1 MNKSYELKLKP
12 KKFRLLFAFV
22 LALGFTFIWSV
33 YGSSRY
39 FLNLSIETNFRDRLQ
54 SDTVILEDHLSRS
67 LDTVATRLRSL
78 AAFSS
83 NRDLSAPAELGRK
96 LYDLIQ
102 EDRVVRSISLVD
114 SRGRILA
121 SSSPQNIGAV
131 VPLGELPSNRAEGAT
146 SQVFYGKVYAFR
158 DLGDISSDIPAS
170 SDLSFW
176 LAATQVRISGQTYHW
191 VAAINLGIFRNLWER
206 SDEDPATEIA
216 IYDYAGKRLAS
227 HHGYITEKA
236 PIGIELMRQVASKD
250 KGLFSFDR
258 GQPFVVAYRVSNA
271 HPVVMTITADMNR
284 VFGAHASDRDRLS
297 LYAITASIML
307 ALLIFGAYRWY
318 LRYEESIVEMQNQ
331 GAAINSHVMLS
342 ESLPDGQIIS
352 ANPLFLQ
359 TTGYSIEEIQGQNHR
374 MFNTELHPRRF
385 YSDMWRTI
393 SSGAV
398 WRGTFRNRKKNGDLY
413 WVRTTIIPFKDAWG
427 KVERYVAMY
436 TDITEAMNAIEQVDH
451 ERRLRERLSQD
462 NIKLQ
467 NDANTDPLTRLPNR
481 RGMDVFVQKLME
493 FSKENA
499 SDPFPSL
506 AAMMLDL
513 DRFKLINDT
522 YGHGA
527 GDQVL
532 TEVARRWSQQ
542 IRSSDL
548 ISRLGGEE
556 FCVVLPRTSKGQ
568 AERIAEKL
576 RAATCAEPIVVT
588 AENGQKINLAVSV
601 SIGLAACDGIEEDTM
616 RSLLA
621 KADKLLY
628 TAKST
633 GRNKVVSGD
642 LDTTGSL

>member
-1 MNKSYELKLKP
+1 MKKSYELKLKP

-22 LALGFTFIWSV
+22 LTLGLVFIWSV

-39 FLNLSIETNFRDRLQ
+39 FLNLNIETSLRDRLQ

-67 LDTVATRLRSL
+67 LDTVASRLRSL
-78 AAFSS
+78 ATFSS
-83 NRDLSAPAELGRK
+83 TRDISAPAELGRR

-114 SRGRILA
+114 ARGRIIA
-121 SSSPQNIGAV
+121 SSSPQNVGV
-131 VPLGELPSNRAEGAT
+131 VVSSGELPSARAESQT
-146 SQVFYGKVYAFR
+146 SQVFFGKVYGFR
-158 DLGDISSDIPAS
+158 DLGDIASDVPAN

-176 LAATQVRISGQTYHW
+176 LASTRTRIAGQTYHW
-191 VAAINLGIFRNLWER
+191 VATINLGIFQNLWER

-216 IYDYAGKRLAS
+216 IYDYAGKRLVS
-227 HHGYITEKA
+227 HHGHITEKRS
-236 PIGIELMRQVASKD
+236 IGVELMRQVASQD
-250 KGLFSFDR
+250 KGLFGAGETQSLL
-258 GQPFVVAYRVSNA
+258 VAYRVSTA
-271 HPVVMTITADMNR
+271 HPAVMTITADMDR
-284 VFGAHASDRDRLS
+284 VFQASASERDRVA
-297 LYAITASIML
+297 LYAVTASIVL
-307 ALLIFGAYRWY
+307 TLLVFGAYRWY

-331 GAAINSHVMLS
+331 SAAINSHVMLS
-342 ESLPDGQIIS
+342 ESMPDGRIIS

-374 MFNTELHPRRF
+374 MFNTDLHPRRF

-467 NDANTDPLTRLPNR
+467 NDANTDPLTKLPNR

-532 TEVARRWSQQ
+532 IEVARRWSHQ

-601 SIGLAACDGIEEDTM
+601 SIGLVVCDGIEEDTM
-616 RSLLA
+616 RALLA

-642 LDTTGSL
+642 LDTADSA